1 MNHSYSISIYLNM
14 IYNLKNRNHTV
25 TAPRRTYDD
34 SYSRIC
40 CNSNSNC
47 EMRMYIELLNIY
59 KIEHEKIG
67 FLILILKLNN
77 NEN

>member
-1 MNHSYSISIYLNM
+1 M
-14 IYNLKNRNHTV
+14 IHIPGR
-25 TAPRRTYDD
+25 
-34 SYSRIC
+34 

>member
-1 MNHSYSISIYLNM
+1 MM
-14 IYNLKNRNHTV
+14 IHI
-25 TAPRRTYDD
+25 PG
-34 SYSRIC
+34 C